1 MDSNKNIPSVVAIT
15 KQAIKTTS
23 LMQSMSS
30 KQQQQKLQP
39 LLQQSLITNPIR
51 YNSNVSAISNLT
63 KKMDCPLL

>member
-1 MDSNKNIPSVVAIT
+1 MDSNKRIPSVVATT
-15 KQAIKTTS
+15 KQANKTTS

-30 KQQQQKLQP
+30 KQQQQNLQP

-51 YNSNVSAISNLT
+51 PISNVSAISNLT